1 MKFCWLVLRR
11 VCIHM
16 PPKIRK
22 FLRKSFIR
30 IFQRFLLLV
39 FGLCFINKKWRHVQ
53 RYWHSIIVLHLIPQ
67 EENRSMSFS
76 LLYWPLLKEEV
87 YFNGRY
93 ISEWTRKCFTKG
105 WHGGKISRWNLSET
119 DKVPL
124 LFDNYLRI
132 FINHQTVSYRIL
144 K

>member
-1 MKFCWLVLRR
+1 MNQILLTDFTTCVHICKKISKIPEEIPQPDISAFPVLVL
-11 VCIHM
+11 
-16 PPKIRK
+16 
-22 FLRKSFIR
+22 
-30 IFQRFLLLV
+30 
-39 FGLCFINKKWRHVQ
+39 GLCIILIKWRHVQ
-53 RYWHSIIVLHLIPQ
+53 RYWHSSAFDTTRRKVFHGFYLT
-67 EENRSMSFS
+67 
-76 LLYWPLLKEEV
+76 LLTLLKEEV

-132 FINHQTVSYRIL
+132 FINHQTVS
-144 K
+144 